1 MKTNKALLLLGCLA
15 IAGCASPEA
24 TRTRGSTQGGDPG
37 NRPPEVKM
45 HEGSDP
51 YWKTRVVIPGEPPS
65 VEPAR
70 QARKLSTR

>member
-1 MKTNKALLLLGCLA
+1 MRRTDFLVLLVVLA
-15 IAGCASPEA
+15 FAGCTSPEA
-24 TRTRGSTQGGDPG
+24 TRTRGSSQGGDPG
-37 NRPPEVKM
+37 NRPAEVKM

-51 YWKTRVVIPGEPPS
+51 YWKTRVVVPGEPTP